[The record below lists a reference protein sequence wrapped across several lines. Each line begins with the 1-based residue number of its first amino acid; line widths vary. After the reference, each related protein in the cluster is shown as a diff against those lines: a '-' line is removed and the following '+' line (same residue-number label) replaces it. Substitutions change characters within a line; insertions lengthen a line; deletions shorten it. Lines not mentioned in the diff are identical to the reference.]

1 MEKIKQQILNRTL
14 HKKEMQFFTTK
25 SGDIEERKDL
35 VEDMVRLIVLG
46 AIPTNYN
53 MYGEVIRTL
62 KELEESL
69 IFSLEGYRDE
79 VFRYLNSIL
88 DGEST
93 EIRNNFYNALIN
105 AISWVSW
112 KWPWN

>member
-25 SGDIEERKDL
+25 SEDTKERKDL
-35 VEDMVRLIVLG
+35 VEDIVRLIILG

-62 KELEESL
+62 EKLESDL
-69 IFSLEGYRDE
+69 TFSLEGYRDE
-79 VFRYLNSIL
+79 FFRYLHSIL
-88 DGEST
+88 DGESK

-105 AISWVSW
+105 AISWVS
-112 KWPWN
+112 